1 MNEIVLYF
9 FNRAWLDI
17 LFGKKIDSHCQTDIY
32 LLVPSSSTKCYLAC
46 FILTAN
52 QIYVI

>member
-17 LFGKKIDSHCQTDIY
+17 LFGKKIDSHCQTES
-32 LLVPSSSTKCYLAC
+32 SSSTKCYLAC

>member
-17 LFGKKIDSHCQTDIY
+17 LFGKKLIHIIKLISN
-32 LLVPSSSTKCYLAC
+32 SSSTKCYLAC